1 MVILNTKSLA
11 TTLNNLSEAWFYR
24 QAIPKTQR
32 MQISSWLAE
41 RQGLPGSYANMFA
54 PMETEFQNGI
64 TLYTGEKVRTKA
76 ATAHVLGEETCR
88 ALILLN
94 TNTAGTKKALAQATQ
109 GMLERMKRESDDR
122 WYNSGMYC
130 CGTCSASMWR
140 HLAVGGLDK
149 NEHRLIEGLK
159 ALKAH
164 RTSNGKWKR
173 FPFYYTLLTLTEID
187 LPAVKAEKQYAAAAC
202 ERILKRPAKDDTLRR
217 RRHDLA
223 RRILETC

>member
-1 MVILNTKSLA
+1 MAILNTESLA
-11 TTLNNLSEAWFYR
+11 ITLNNLNEAWFYR
-24 QAIPKTQR
+24 QVIPKTHR

-54 PMETEFQNGI
+54 PTQTEFQNGVA
-64 TLYTGEKVRTKA
+64 LYTGEKVRSKA

-109 GMLERMKRESDDR
+109 GMLDRMRKESEGR
-122 WYNSGMYC
+122 WYASGMYC
-130 CGTCSASMWR
+130 CGTCSVSMWR
-140 HLAVGGLDK
+140 HLAVGGLDE
-149 NEHRLIEGLK
+149 NDRRLISGLK
-159 ALKAH
+159 TLKAH

-173 FPFYYTLLTLTEID
+173 FPFYYTLLALTEID
-187 LPAVKAEKQYAAAAC
+187 LPAAKAEKQYAAGAC
-202 ERILKRPAKDDTLRR
+202 ERILKLPAKDDTLRR